1 MYRTVVKLANQD
13 TRDKGLAHV
22 FSMLSEKGWK
32 YEVEKRGRA
41 ELCRIRKNDAEHVI
55 KIRTLSKEDPVP
67 FPDGL
72 DQLDGVD
79 YLVVCNNLQGQPNMV
94 VLKPETVREI
104 IHKDPVNEKA
114 YWLEKDDYNRDGM
127 SFEQIFG

>member
-1 MYRTVVKLANQD
+1 
-13 TRDKGLAHV
+13 
-22 FSMLSEKGWK
+22 MLSDKGWK
-32 YEVEKRGRA
+32 YEVEKRGMA
-41 ELCRIRKNDAEHVI
+41 ELCRIRKNDTEHVI

-67 FPDGL
+67 FSDGL
-72 DQLDGVD
+72 DELDGVD
-79 YLVVCNNLQGQPNMV
+79 YLVVCNNLQGQPNIV

-104 IHKDPVNEKA
+104 IHKDTVNEKA